1 MIEYEI
7 VEAGGSIT
15 KKIAEIEQ
23 TSPRHGDLVAALQ
36 FQLARDP
43 VSHST
48 RVPGFESLV
57 FTDWTSAGFPEL
69 PRLLFWYVIEGRKV
83 VIHDAWLIEEKAEE

>member
-1 MIEYEI
+1 VIEYEI
-7 VEAGGSIT
+7 VEANDTIT
-15 KKIAEIEQ
+15 KKIVGIEQ
-23 TSPRHGDLVAALQ
+23 TSPRHCDLVAALQ

-57 FTDWTSAGFPEL
+57 FADWTSAGFPEL

-83 VIHDAWLIEEKAEE
+83 IIHDVWVLEEQAED